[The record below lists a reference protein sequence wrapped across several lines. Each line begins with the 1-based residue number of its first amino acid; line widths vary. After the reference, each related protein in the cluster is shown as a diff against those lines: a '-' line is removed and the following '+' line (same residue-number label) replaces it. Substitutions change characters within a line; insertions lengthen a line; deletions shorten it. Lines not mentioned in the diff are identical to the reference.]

1 MCNAHKTSAN
11 IAQSTTTQ
19 PNETQT
25 TGLAVGC
32 RVVCCWL
39 NLSSTW
45 LVRLNRSDARKIL
58 LYYCGLGHWMR
69 VEPGPT
75 G

>member
-11 IAQSTTTQ
+11 IAQCTTTQ

-32 RVVCCWL
+32 RVVYCWL

-69 VEPGPT
+69 VEPDPT